1 MARYVLADTMLRE
14 DRDPASAAI
23 ASLAAG
29 ERFDLLDVTGGVA
42 WGIASVPGLVGYVD
56 ARALDGAG

>member
-1 MARYVLADTMLRE
+1 MLRE

-29 ERFDLLDVTGGVA
+29 ERFELLDLTGGVA
-42 WGIASVPGLVGYVD
+42 WGIATARGLVGYVD